1 MHAREASRIDPM
13 QNPKRP
19 GYFMNYAQDETPAEM
34 VLRKLACW
42 LGVGGYNAPTVD
54 ADLFH
59 DKIVAGINYLVE
71 SASSP
76 QSHPGGVRADSL
88 EDIIDAYLEGYEFE
102 GDEGGHSPGDFERF
116 VIKDAIMG
124 LLADEAF
131 IAASASTQ
139 SPPVAEGAVGDKTPG
154 SDWHLTLLMAPH
166 HLNLVVGS
174 DRQHLLAWGR
184 DVWRAALSAHGVKQP
199 EPADTAR
206 IDWIERKAAEGWTPN
221 LVYDDD
227 GHFAVSFEG
236 FQPIPQGDGAGY
248 AEPVTVGA
256 FVEPGDWHP
265 SVRAAIDAAMSKEQP
280 IHEARPDDR
289 KEQT

>member
-76 QSHPGGVRADSL
+76 QS
-88 EDIIDAYLEGYEFE
+88 
-102 GDEGGHSPGDFERF
+102 
-116 VIKDAIMG
+116 
-124 LLADEAF
+124 
-131 IAASASTQ
+131 
-139 SPPVAEGAVGDKTPG
+139 PPVVEGAVGDKTPG
-154 SDWHLTLLMAPH
+154 SDWHLTLLMAPY

-265 SVRAAIDAAMSKEQP
+265 SVRAASDAAMSKEQP

>member
-1 MHAREASRIDPM
+1 MSTTLTDEQISAGWRDECVTTNPYCVSLTSWTKAVRWAERTIHASLASKPDARMNAREAAEGWALIPREPTPDMERFICNCDTRNGAKVGEYP
-13 QNPKRP
+13 QW
-19 GYFMNYAQDETPAEM
+19 QDCYRAM
-34 VLRKLACW
+34 V
-42 LGVGGYNAPTVD
+42 
-54 ADLFH
+54 
-59 DKIVAGINYLVE
+59 
-71 SASSP
+71 ASSP
-76 QSHPGGVRADSL
+76 QS
-88 EDIIDAYLEGYEFE
+88 
-102 GDEGGHSPGDFERF
+102 
-116 VIKDAIMG
+116 
-124 LLADEAF
+124 
-131 IAASASTQ
+131 
-139 SPPVAEGAVGDKTPG
+139 PPVVEGAVGDKTPG
-154 SDWHLTLLMAPH
+154 SDWHLTLLMAPY

>member
-1 MHAREASRIDPM
+1 
-13 QNPKRP
+13 
-19 GYFMNYAQDETPAEM
+19 
-34 VLRKLACW
+34 
-42 LGVGGYNAPTVD
+42 
-54 ADLFH
+54 
-59 DKIVAGINYLVE
+59 
-71 SASSP
+71 
-76 QSHPGGVRADSL
+76 
-88 EDIIDAYLEGYEFE
+88 
-102 GDEGGHSPGDFERF
+102 
-116 VIKDAIMG
+116 
-124 LLADEAF
+124 
-131 IAASASTQ
+131 
-139 SPPVAEGAVGDKTPG
+139 
-154 SDWHLTLLMAPH
+154 
-166 HLNLVVGS
+166 
-174 DRQHLLAWGR
+174 
-184 DVWRAALSAHGVKQP
+184 VKQP

>member
-76 QSHPGGVRADSL
+76 QS
-88 EDIIDAYLEGYEFE
+88 
-102 GDEGGHSPGDFERF
+102 
-116 VIKDAIMG
+116 
-124 LLADEAF
+124 
-131 IAASASTQ
+131 
-139 SPPVAEGAVGDKTPG
+139 PPVVEGAVGDKTPG
-154 SDWHLTLLMAPH
+154 SDWHLTLLMAPY

-184 DVWRAALSAHGVKQP
+184 DVWRAALSAHG
-199 EPADTAR
+199 
-206 IDWIERKAAEGWTPN
+206 
-221 LVYDDD
+221 VYDDD